1 MYEIKNL
8 QTKNFKPLD
17 FFKSKTGDEH
27 KINNLEEFLRQPNHQ
42 EMLLN
47 GIHLA
52 NRMQK
57 LRGLLNDI
65 YKNKND
71 IYKNKI
77 GKEITIVI
85 NSAYRCPKINSLVGG
100 SQKSQHM
107 QLQACD
113 FYSPEL
119 ENVRLGDILRAIK
132 EAKFEVDQ
140 MLVEETWIHFSCKL
154 QNNRNMFGIY
164 LYDAKVGKRVFK
176 AI

>member
-1 MYEIKNL
+1 MYEIENL
-8 QTKNFKPLD
+8 GTKNFKPLD

-27 KINNLEEFLRQPNHQ
+27 KINNLKEFLKQPNHQ

-52 NRMQK
+52 IQMQK

-65 YKNKND
+65 YKNKV
-71 IYKNKI
+71 
-77 GKEITIVI
+77 GKEVTIVI

-154 QNNRNMFGIY
+154 QNNRNMFGTY

>member
-1 MYEIKNL
+1 MHEIENL
-8 QTKNFKPLD
+8 ETKNFKPLD
-17 FFKSKTGDEH
+17 FFKSNTGDKH
-27 KINNLEEFLRQPNHQ
+27 KINNLKEFLKQPNHQ

-57 LRGLLNDI
+57 LRGLL
-65 YKNKND
+65 ND

-119 ENVRLGDILRAIK
+119 ENVRLGDILRAVK

-154 QNNRNMFGIY
+154 QGNRNMFGTY

>member
-1 MYEIKNL
+1 MTYTIENL

-17 FFKSKTGDEH
+17 FFKSKTGDKH
-27 KINNLEEFLRQPNHQ
+27 KINNLEEFLKQPNHQ
-42 EMLLN
+42 EMLLD

-52 NRMQK
+52 NQMQK
-57 LRGLLNDI
+57 LRGLL
-65 YKNKND
+65 ND

-100 SQKSQHM
+100 NQKSQHM
-107 QLQACD
+107 KLQACD

-119 ENVRLGDILRAIK
+119 KNIKLIDILRAIK

-154 QNNRNMFGIY
+154 QNNRNMFRTY
-164 LYDAKVGKRVFK
+164 LYDAKVDKRVFK

>member
-1 MYEIKNL
+1 MTYIIENL

-17 FFKSKTGDEH
+17 FFKSKTGDKH
-27 KINNLEEFLRQPNHQ
+27 KINNLEEFLKQPNHQ

-57 LRGLLNDI
+57 LRDLLNNI
-65 YKNKND
+65 YQ
-71 IYKNKI
+71 NKI
-77 GKEITIVI
+77 GEEITIVI
-85 NSAYRCPKINSLVGG
+85 NSAYRSPKINNLVGG

-119 ENVRLGDILRAIK
+119 ENIRLGDILRAVK

-154 QNNRNMFGIY
+154 QNNRNMFGTY

>member
-8 QTKNFKPLD
+8 QTKNFKASD
-17 FFKSKTGDEH
+17 FFKSNVAKA
-27 KINNLEEFLRQPNHQ
+27 NNIDNLKEFLKQPNHQ
-42 EMLLN
+42 EMLLD

-65 YKNKND
+65 YQ
-71 IYKNKI
+71 NKI

-85 NSAYRCPKINSLVGG
+85 NSGYRCPAVNKLVKG
-100 SQKSQHM
+100 KKDSQHM
-107 QLQACD
+107 KLQACD

-119 ENVRLGDILRAIK
+119 EDIKLIDIVKAIK
-132 EAKFEVDQ
+132 EANFEVDQ
-140 MLVEETWIHFSCKL
+140 MLVEKTWIHFSCKL
-154 QNNRNMFGIY
+154 QNNRNMFGTY
-164 LYDAKVGKRVFK
+164 LNKKFT

>member
-8 QTKNFKPLD
+8 QTKNFKALD
-17 FFKSKTGDEH
+17 FFKSNVAKA
-27 KINNLEEFLRQPNHQ
+27 NNIDNLGQFLKQPNHQ

-57 LRGLLNDI
+57 LRAVLNDI
-65 YKNKND
+65 YQ
-71 IYKNKI
+71 NKI

-85 NSAYRCPKINSLVGG
+85 NSGYRCPALNKLVKGKID
-100 SQKSQHM
+100 SQHM
-107 QLQACD
+107 KLQACD

-119 ENVRLGDILRAIK
+119 IDIRLGDILRAIK

-154 QNNRNMFGIY
+154 QNNRNMIGTY

>member
-1 MYEIKNL
+1 MSYTIANL

-17 FFKSKTGDEH
+17 FFKSKTGTKH
-27 KINNLEEFLRQPNHQ
+27 KINNLEEFLFQDRVQ

-52 NRMQK
+52 NRMQQ
-57 LRGLLNDI
+57 LRDLLNSI
-65 YKNKND
+65 YQ
-71 IYKNKI
+71 NKI

-85 NSAYRCPKINSLVGG
+85 NSAYRCPKINNLVGG
-100 SQKSQHM
+100 SKNSQHM

-119 ENVRLGDILRAIK
+119 IDIRLGDILRAVK

-154 QNNRNMFGIY
+154 QNNRNMFGTY
-164 LYDAKVGKRVFK
+164 LYDAKVGKRVFRSV
-176 AI
+176 

>member
-8 QTKNFKPLD
+8 QTKNFKATD
-17 FFKSKTGDEH
+17 FFKSKTGDKH
-27 KINNLEEFLRQPNHQ
+27 KINNLEEFLKQPNYQ

-57 LRGLLNDI
+57 LRDLLNNI
-65 YKNKND
+65 YQ
-71 IYKNKI
+71 NKI
-77 GKEITIVI
+77 GEEITIVI
-85 NSAYRCPKINSLVGG
+85 NSAYRSPKINNLVGG
-100 SQKSQHM
+100 SKKSQHM

-119 ENVRLGDILRAIK
+119 ENIRLGDILRAIK

-154 QNNRNMFGIY
+154 QNNRNMFGTY

>member
-1 MYEIKNL
+1 MTYTIENL
-8 QTKNFKPLD
+8 QTKNFKPLN
-17 FFKSKTGDEH
+17 FFKSKTGDKH
-27 KINNLEEFLRQPNHQ
+27 KINNLEEFLKQPNHQ

-52 NRMQK
+52 NQMQK

-65 YKNKND
+65 YKNK
-71 IYKNKI
+71 I
-77 GKEITIVI
+77 GEEITIVI
-85 NSAYRCPKINSLVGG
+85 NSAYRSPKINNLVGG
-100 SQKSQHM
+100 SKKSQHM

-119 ENVRLGDILRAIK
+119 ENIRLGDILRAIK

-154 QNNRNMFGIY
+154 QNNRNMFGTY

>member
-1 MYEIKNL
+1 MSYTIANL
-8 QTKNFKPLD
+8 ETKNFKPLN

-27 KINNLEEFLRQPNHQ
+27 KINNLEEFLKQPNHQ

-52 NRMQK
+52 NQMQK
-57 LRGLLNDI
+57 LRGVL
-65 YKNKND
+65 ND

-85 NSAYRCPKINSLVGG
+85 NSAYRCPAINKLVDG
-100 SQKSQHM
+100 KANSQHM

-119 ENVRLGDILRAIK
+119 ENIKLIDIIKAVK
-132 EAKFEVDQ
+132 EAKFGVDQ

-154 QNNRNMFGIY
+154 QGNRNMFGTY
-164 LYDAKVGKRVFK
+164 LYDAKVKKRVFK
-176 AI
+176 AF

>member
-27 KINNLEEFLRQPNHQ
+27 KIDNLKEFLKQPNHQ
-42 EMLLN
+42 EMLLD

-52 NRMQK
+52 NQMQK
-57 LRGLLNDI
+57 LRGFLNNI
-65 YKNKND
+65 YQ
-71 IYKNKI
+71 NKI

-85 NSAYRCPKINSLVGG
+85 NSGYRCPAINNLVGG
-100 SQKSQHM
+100 KVNSQHM
-107 QLQACD
+107 KLQACD

-119 ENVRLGDILRAIK
+119 ENIKLIDIVKAIK
-132 EAKFEVDQ
+132 EANFEVDQ
-140 MLVEETWIHFSCKL
+140 MLVEKTWIHFSCKML
-154 QNNRNMFGIY
+154 NNRNMFGTY
-164 LYDAKVGKRVFK
+164 LNKKFT

>member
-8 QTKNFKPLD
+8 GTKNFKATD
-17 FFKSKTGDEH
+17 FFKSKTGDKH
-27 KINNLEEFLRQPNHQ
+27 KINNLEEFLKQPNHQ

-57 LRGLLNDI
+57 LRDLLNNI
-65 YKNKND
+65 YQ
-71 IYKNKI
+71 NKI
-77 GKEITIVI
+77 GEEITIVI

-119 ENVRLGDILRAIK
+119 ENIRLGDILRAIK

>member
-8 QTKNFKPLD
+8 QTKNFKATD

-27 KINNLEEFLRQPNHQ
+27 KINNSKEFLKQPNHQ
-42 EMLLN
+42 EMLLD

-52 NRMQK
+52 NQMQK
-57 LRGLLNDI
+57 LRGLL
-65 YKNKND
+65 ND

-85 NSAYRCPKINSLVGG
+85 SSGYRCPAINKLVDG
-100 SQKSQHM
+100 KPNSQHM
-107 QLQACD
+107 KLQACD

-119 ENVRLGDILRAIK
+119 ENIKLKDIVKAVK
-132 EAKFEVDQ
+132 EANFEVDQ
-140 MLVEETWIHFSCKL
+140 MLVERTWIHFSCKML
-154 QNNRNMFGIY
+154 NNRNMFGTY
-164 LYDAKVGKRVFK
+164 LNKKFT

>member
-27 KINNLEEFLRQPNHQ
+27 KIDNLKEFLKQPNHQ
-42 EMLLN
+42 EMLLD

-52 NRMQK
+52 RQMQK
-57 LRGLLNDI
+57 LRGLLNNI
-65 YKNKND
+65 YQ
-71 IYKNKI
+71 NKI

-107 QLQACD
+107 KLQACD

-119 ENVRLGDILRAIK
+119 ENIRLGDILRAVK

-154 QNNRNMFGIY
+154 QNNRNMFGTY

>member
-17 FFKSKTGDEH
+17 FFKSNVAKA
-27 KINNLEEFLRQPNHQ
+27 NNIDNLGQFLKQPNHQ

-57 LRGLLNDI
+57 LRGLL
-65 YKNKND
+65 ND

-119 ENVRLGDILRAIK
+119 ENIRLGDILRAVK
-132 EAKFEVDQ
+132 EAEFEVDQ

-154 QNNRNMFGIY
+154 QNNRNMFGTY
-164 LYDAKVGKRVFK
+164 LYDAKVKKRVFK
-176 AI
+176 SV

>member
-17 FFKSKTGDEH
+17 FFKSNVAKA
-27 KINNLEEFLRQPNHQ
+27 NNIDNLGQFLKQPNHQ

-52 NRMQK
+52 NQMQK

-65 YKNKND
+65 YKNKV
-71 IYKNKI
+71 

-85 NSAYRCPKINSLVGG
+85 NSAYRCPAINKLVDG
-100 SQKSQHM
+100 KANSQHM

-119 ENVRLGDILRAIK
+119 ENVRLGDILRAVK

-154 QNNRNMFGIY
+154 QNNRNMFGTY

>member
-17 FFKSKTGDEH
+17 FFKSNVAKA
-27 KINNLEEFLRQPNHQ
+27 NNIDNLGQFLKQPNHQ

-57 LRGLLNDI
+57 LRGLL
-65 YKNKND
+65 ND

-119 ENVRLGDILRAIK
+119 ENVRLGDILRAVK

-154 QNNRNMFGIY
+154 QNNRNMFGTY

>member
-8 QTKNFKPLD
+8 QTKNFKATD
-17 FFKSKTGDEH
+17 FFKSKTGDKH
-27 KINNLEEFLRQPNHQ
+27 KINNLEEFLKQPNHQ
-42 EMLLN
+42 EMLLD

-52 NRMQK
+52 NQMQK

-65 YKNKND
+65 YKNK
-71 IYKNKI
+71 I
-77 GKEITIVI
+77 GEEITIVI

-154 QNNRNMFGIY
+154 QNNRNMFGTY